1 MLDKLM
7 QFSLKNRLIVLL
19 AALALLVGGI
29 FVSVQLPVD
38 VFPDLTAP
46 TVTILTEAHGFAPE
60 EIEMLVTFPIE
71 SAVNGASGVRR
82 VRSTSIQ
89 GLSTVWV
96 EFDWGTDVFKDRQI
110 VNEKLQG
117 IMSNLPQG
125 VDLPVLTPITSMMGE
140 IMLVGLTSKEASM
153 MDLRTLADFTLRRR
167 LLSVPGVSQ
176 VLVYGGE
183 TKQYEVRSG
192 PLEIEERQHQS

>member
-60 EIEMLVTFPIE
+60 EIELLVTFPIE

-183 TKQYEVRSG
+183 TKQYEVRWTPG
-192 PLEIEERQHQS
+192 N